1 MIKQNKNIAIEVKN
15 LSKSF
20 KSKLVL
26 DNISFNVQQGS
37 ITGFFGPNGAGKT
50 TTMRIILGLLYPN
63 SGCAKVFGEDVDKS
77 SDIRNRIGVLL
88 EQNGMSDR
96 LSAYDNLDYYATIY
110 NIKDKQEKINSL
122 LKQMGLFERKN
133 EKIGTFSTGMKKKL
147 GLARALLNDPDI
159 LFLDE
164 PTVGLDP
171 DAQKEFRNLILDLSK
186 QKKLTVLLN
195 THNLNEA
202 QKVCTDIIV
211 INNTK
216 IRYSGNLKETLQ
228 KYKTRDLEKVYFEV
242 VKNNGLV

>member
-37 ITGFFGPNGAGKT
+37 IAGFFGPNGAGKT

>member
-211 INNTK
+211 KQYKNK
-216 IRYSGNLKETLQ
+216 RYSGNLKETLQ

>member
-1 MIKQNKNIAIEVKN
+1 MIKENKNIAIEVKN

-63 SGCAKVFGEDVDKS
+63 SGYTKVFGEDVDKS
-77 SDIRNRIGVLL
+77 SDIRNKIGVLL

-96 LSAYDNLDYYATIY
+96 LTAYENLNYYADIY
-110 NIKDKQEKINSL
+110 NIKNKQEKINSL
-122 LKQMGLFERKN
+122 LQQMDLYERKN

-147 GLARALLNDPDI
+147 GLARALLNDPKI

-171 DAQKEFRNLILDLSK
+171 DAQKEFRDLILDLSK

-202 QKVCTDIIV
+202 QKVCTDIII

-216 IRYSGNLKETLQ
+216 IRYSGNLKQTLQ
-228 KYKTRDLEKVYFEV
+228 KYKTRDLEKVYFEIT
-242 VKNNGLV
+242 KGNGFV

>member
-1 MIKQNKNIAIEVKN
+1 
-15 LSKSF
+15 
-20 KSKLVL
+20 
-26 DNISFNVQQGS
+26 
-37 ITGFFGPNGAGKT
+37 
-50 TTMRIILGLLYPN
+50 
-63 SGCAKVFGEDVDKS
+63 
-77 SDIRNRIGVLL
+77 
-88 EQNGMSDR
+88 MSDR